1 MLSYGRVW
9 RIPLL
14 QYQIHSWH
22 DSSSSRSII
31 YLGFPLHFS
40 VTQRDTYLDAL
51 LSKID
56 TRCQLHSHRFLSVR
70 GRVTI
75 MNSLILSKLWHVL
88 RVFSVPK
95 SFFRKLQF
103 HISGFIS
110 ARRFPRI
117 GFETMCFP
125 RHKGGLSVL
134 NPQIQQSAL
143 QLRWLIPL
151 LHGFP
156 QKPTS
161 TFWNRRSIRSSV
173 VLPLIVDFLLSHS
186 LPAESRA
193 PIQMDYRQAFVFKQL
208 RPKKLVQSLDG
219 VFSLFFTSVD
229 QLPHT
234 FDRVVINPQT
244 ALCLTL
250 CDVSISSSS
259 CPLPKSM
266 ACLPSSH
273 AYQVDPTSGRLQP
286 KCSTDI
292 RSHPYLTK
300 RFLKWVR
307 SDKLKLSSFFVRTFL
322 LPCSAPLIDPPF
334 TPVVHT
340 RVDMSPF
347 LAVLSLTSDT
357 NCGSILTSKI
367 YRRLCSPTVSS
378 SSLYPSLPSTKWT
391 ELWRFPLHPQSRN
404 IWYRTLH
411 NKLPCRSNLY
421 MPSKICPICSG
432 HEETPSHFLFECS
445 QKLAVWSSLWD
456 SQFELPFSTYSLR
469 RAIFLLEFPKCRSN
483 TSTVPSIFFGTLLLA
498 LWRNHWSFVFDGRHF
513 LANIIIA
520 SAKQLLFISLQE
532 SLLSNIVSPL
542 PLPHVQLP

>member
-1 MLSYGRVW
+1 
-9 RIPLL
+9 
-14 QYQIHSWH
+14 
-22 DSSSSRSII
+22 
-31 YLGFPLHFS
+31 
-40 VTQRDTYLDAL
+40 
-51 LSKID
+51 
-56 TRCQLHSHRFLSVR
+56 
-70 GRVTI
+70 
-75 MNSLILSKLWHVL
+75 MNSLILSKLGHVL
-88 RVFSVPK
+88 RVLSVPK
-95 SFFRKLQF
+95 SFFRKLQS

-134 NPQIQQSAL
+134 NTQIQQSAP

-156 QKPTS
+156 QEPTS

-173 VLPLIVDFLLSHS
+173 VLPLMVDFLLSHS

-208 RPKKLVQSLDG
+208 RPKKLIQSLDG
-219 VFSLFFTSVD
+219 VFSLFFTAVD

-250 CDVSISSSS
+250 SDVSISSSS

-266 ACLPSSH
+266 TCLPSSH

-292 RSHPYLTK
+292 RSRPYLTK
-300 RFLKWVR
+300 HFLKWVR
-307 SDKLKLSSFFVRTFL
+307 SDKLKLSSFFVRIFL

-334 TPVVHT
+334 TPVVHI
-340 RVDMSPF
+340 RVDMPPF
-347 LAVLSLTSDT
+347 LAVLFLTSDT
-357 NCGSILTSKI
+357 EGGSILTSKI
-367 YRRLCSPTVSS
+367 YRRLYSPTVSS

-391 ELWRFPLHPQSRN
+391 GLWRFPLHPQGRN
-404 IWYRTLH
+404 IWYRMLD
-411 NKLPCRSNLY
+411 NKLDRQGSLY

-432 HEETPSHFLFECS
+432 HEETPSRFLFE
-445 QKLAVWSSLWD
+445 
-456 SQFELPFSTYSLR
+456 F
-469 RAIFLLEFPKCRSN
+469 
-483 TSTVPSIFFGTLLLA
+483 
-498 LWRNHWSFVFDGRHF
+498 
-513 LANIIIA
+513 
-520 SAKQLLFISLQE
+520 
-532 SLLSNIVSPL
+532 
-542 PLPHVQLP
+542 